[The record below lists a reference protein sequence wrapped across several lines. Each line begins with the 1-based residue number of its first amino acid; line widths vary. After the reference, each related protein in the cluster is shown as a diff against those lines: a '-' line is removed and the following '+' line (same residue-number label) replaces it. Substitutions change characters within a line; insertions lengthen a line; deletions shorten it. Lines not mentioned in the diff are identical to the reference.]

1 MTDDVNPRRA
11 YDSSRRREQ
20 AQATRARVLAAA
32 HDAFVEHGY
41 AATTV
46 PGIAARAGV
55 AVESV
60 YKAVGTKAELVKAVF
75 DVAIVG
81 DDEPVPLR
89 MRAAITAIEAER
101 DPRRK
106 LALYGRHVGSIGS
119 RIGPILLVVRAAA
132 ESDTGAAAVWAALQA
147 ERLAGMT
154 MFAEHLGR
162 GGHLRPGVTRAE
174 ARDVLWAHNSVEL
187 WDLLVRQRGWT
198 DARFGRWVGR
208 QLAGALL

>member
-1 MTDDVNPRRA
+1 MTDHVKPRRA

-55 AVESV
+55 AVETV

-89 MRAAITAIEAER
+89 MRAAITAIEAEP
-101 DPRRK
+101 DPQRK

-154 MFAEHLGR
+154 MFTEHLGR
-162 GGHLRPGVTRAE
+162 GGHLRPDRG
-174 ARDVLWAHNSVEL
+174 AR
-187 WDLLVRQRGWT
+187 
-198 DARFGRWVGR
+198 
-208 QLAGALL
+208 